1 MEQIP
6 PIVRFARIVR
16 TADSYEEFFLAC
28 MADDEM
34 SALLDRLSCAWLSP
48 GGRCAEPIS
57 SADLYGQLKK
67 MCEDIENAEF
77 VGA

>member
-1 MEQIP
+1 MEQIS

-16 TADSYEEFFLAC
+16 AADSYEEFLLTC

-48 GGRCAEPIS
+48 GGTYAESIS

-67 MCEDIENAEF
+67 MCEDIENAEL